1 MLSISE
7 QTSSNG
13 IGNNMA
19 ARIGN
24 FIIFIILTIFTLGL
38 YPLYFMVTRQQEQV
52 ELLRDIKDALEK

>member
-1 MLSISE
+1 
-7 QTSSNG
+7 
-13 IGNNMA
+13 MA

-52 ELLRDIKDALEK
+52 ELLRDIKDALQKRG